1 MKDFIDELSRLLK
14 YEYRELIEV
23 DLILYNIFSM
33 LSQNKYFCNNFLLKG
48 GTCLIKNYLDYY
60 RFSEDIDLTWK
71 NQNIFKKKS
80 NREKKEYKSNIINIF
95 GNIIK
100 EICDKLNL
108 DFINDKRNDKYYHF
122 SGDYMVNLKLY
133 YNSEILNV
141 ERVLRIEIVLIE
153 CLKFQ
158 PEIGRLKSLIVEN
171 EELNFLFPEE
181 YTRYSKEITI
191 PIYNINEILCEKVRA
206 ILTRKVLK
214 SRDFIDIYFILDKFN
229 LNIKDFKAQIIEKTL
244 FTLKSERFK
253 KNLIE
258 KLGFI
263 KSGDL
268 FSWEDEKRLL
278 LKKIDDNRFNIFL
291 KQFNDFLK
299 TLTDEI
305 LDKIE

>member
-181 YTRYSKEITI
+181 YNRYSKEITI